1 MAMVTLRA
9 RLQTWLS
16 RAQRIARKGC
26 TARRRESGRSATGV
40 AEGLAMLLMRLAVRL
55 QLLESGRRDR
65 HDPGFLVF
73 VPRGKKTAYNLRT
86 RFIRHLSNATLTP
99 GGPAPRIV
107 HRRILKKKGAVP
119 QNRKRTAPNC
129 CESSWCWTDRCHCDG
144 DDSKNFN
151 LGSSCASVDR
161 ALIGFWREK
170 VIKRTNASGGARFA
184 NIDRPP

>member
-1 MAMVTLRA
+1 MMAMVTLRA

-107 HRRILKKKGAVP
+107 HRRILKKRARYPRIEKGPRQTVA
-119 QNRKRTAPNC
+119 NRLGVGLPDAIATATTQKILISVHRAHLRT
-129 CESSWCWTDRCHCDG
+129 ERWLV
-144 DDSKNFN
+144 F
-151 LGSSCASVDR
+151 
-161 ALIGFWREK
+161 
-170 VIKRTNASGGARFA
+170 GGR
-184 NIDRPP
+184 R

>member
-1 MAMVTLRA
+1 MVTLRA

-26 TARRRESGRSATGV
+26 TARRCESGRSATGV

-55 QLLESGRRDR
+55 QLLESGRRDG

-107 HRRILKKKGAVP
+107 HRRILKKKARYPRIEKGPRQTVA
-119 QNRKRTAPNC
+119 NRLGVGTL
-129 CESSWCWTDRCHCDG
+129 RCLCND
-144 DDSKNFN
+144 DDSKNLN

-161 ALIGFWREK
+161 ASGWF
-170 VIKRTNASGGARFA
+170 SGGKG
-184 NIDRPP
+184 D